1 MGNDLTTRSAN
12 PRVPTQ
18 FPVTVLTPRRQSR
31 GQVMTMSDTSLKI
44 ILKVDL
50 VLSKGDEIALSF
62 SGGRLQGFMHR
73 NEFYGQIIRRDGR
86 ELQVYFGQNDDMTRR
101 YLAALKD
108 YKLKASAAMYRPKKI
123 VSGNTQSFDGN
134 EIDKLIAKLTSVEY
148 RHKNEAKPYIPSQV
162 TFT

>member
-1 MGNDLTTRSAN
+1 MGNDLTIRSAN

-18 FPVTVLTPRRQSR
+18 FPVTVLTARRQSR
-31 GQVMTMSDTSLKI
+31 GQVITMSDTSLKI
-44 ILKVDL
+44 TLKVDL

-123 VSGNTQSFDGN
+123 VSGAAQGFDGN
-134 EIDKLIAKLTSVEY
+134 EIDKLITKLTSVEY
-148 RHKNEAKPYIPSQV
+148 RHKTDIKPYIPTQV